1 MLIIRIKYKA
11 GMSDLAIKVRIL
23 IVEDDVKLNEQLTHL
38 LQAQGFEISQAL
50 DGEQGL
56 LMALSEQFDL
66 ILLDVSLPCKNG
78 YAVLK
83 VLRQSRTTPVIMVTA
98 HGAEEERI
106 TGFRNGAD
114 DYLAKPF
121 NLTELLLRIEAIL
134 RRSKPQNKVTQ
145 QNLETLKRAGIEAD
159 KNRQQVLFDGKRIT
173 FTPIQFKLLWT
184 LMQHPTQTL
193 SKPTLYRLVL
203 EREFSRYD
211 RSLDMH
217 MSRVRRKLIAAGMP
231 PDRLQTIHGTGYMLL

>member
-1 MLIIRIKYKA
+1 
-11 GMSDLAIKVRIL
+11 MSDSDKKARIL
-23 IVEDDVKLNEQLTHL
+23 IVEDDIKLNEQLKQLMH
-38 LQAQGFEISQAL
+38 AEGFEVSQSF

-56 LMALSEQFDL
+56 LMAMRETFDL
-66 ILLDVSLPCKNG
+66 ILLDVALPVKNG

-83 VLRQSRTTPVIMVTA
+83 TLRQSRITPVMMITA

-114 DYLAKPF
+114 DYLSKPF

-134 RRSKPQNKVTQ
+134 RRSKPEDISRP
-145 QNLETLKRAGIEAD
+145 NLTTLRTGGLEAD
-159 KNRQQVLFDGKRIT
+159 KNRQQVIFNGKQLT

-184 LMQHPTQTL
+184 LMQHPSQTL

-217 MSRVRRKLIAAGMP
+217 MSRVRRKLTAAGMP
-231 PDRLQTIHGTGYMLL
+231 PDSLQTVHGTGYMLR

>member
-1 MLIIRIKYKA
+1 MSNLPIKA
-11 GMSDLAIKVRIL
+11 RIL
-23 IVEDDVKLNEQLTHL
+23 VIEDDAKLNEQLTQL
-38 LQAQGFEISQAL
+38 LQAQGFETRQSF

-66 ILLDVSLPCKNG
+66 ILLDVSLPRKNG

-83 VLRQSRTTPVIMVTA
+83 ALRQSRTTPVIMVTA

-134 RRSKPQNKVTQ
+134 RRSRPHDNLPQ
-145 QNLETLKRAGIEAD
+145 QNLETLQRAGLEAV
-159 KNRQQVLFDGKRIT
+159 KNRQQVLFEGKRLT

-217 MSRVRRKLIAAGMP
+217 MSRIRRKLTAAGMS
-231 PDRLQTIHGTGYMLL
+231 PDRLQTVHGTGYMLL